1 MLEIIKENTKVI
13 QIIQTPDTDEK
24 REKREERTISIIIYI

>member
-1 MLEIIKENTKVI
+1 MLEIIKENTKVR

-24 REKREERTISIIIYI
+24 RENREERTIIIKIYI